1 MTDFKRLAEE
11 IIAGKRIRDKAEC
24 TDMIH
29 CNLADLTR
37 GADRIR
43 ENFCGNKID
52 LCSIINGRSGRC
64 SEDCKFCAQSK
75 INHTGIEEYS
85 FLPAEDIVA
94 DCGNYAAKGVDR
106 YSIVTAGRTLIGRD
120 LDRAAEAYGKLHQ
133 KYPEMKLCGSHGL
146 LTESAFQRLKD
157 AGVETIHCNIESS
170 PSYFPKI
177 CSTHTFEEKR
187 RAIDAAKRVG
197 LKICSGGI
205 IGMGETWDDRIEMA
219 LTTAELGACSI
230 PINTLIPIPG
240 TPFGEL
246 EQLSREDILRTVSI
260 FRYINPEA
268 HIRIAAGRFLF
279 PDGGRQ
285 LFKAGASATITGDML
300 TTTGNNTEEDRK
312 MLTDM
317 GFELAAPL

>member
-1 MTDFKRLAEE
+1 MTDFNRLAEE
-11 IIAGKRIRDKAEC
+11 IIAGRRIRDKEEC
-24 TDMIH
+24 SDMIR
-29 CNLADLTR
+29 CDLEELTR

-43 ENFCGNKID
+43 EHFRGNKID

-85 FLPAEDIVA
+85 FLPVEEIVA
-94 DCGNYAAKGVDR
+94 DCGKYAAKGVDR
-106 YSIVTAGRTLIGRD
+106 YSIVTAGRTLEGKD
-120 LDRAAEAYGKLHQ
+120 LDRAVSAYSEMHRR
-133 KYPEMKLCGSHGL
+133 YPGMKLCGSHGL
-146 LTESAFQRLKD
+146 MTKEAFQRLKD

-187 RAIDAAKRVG
+187 KAIEAAKSVG

-205 IGMGETWDDRIEMA
+205 IGMGEGWEDRIEMA

-240 TPFGEL
+240 TPFQEL
-246 EQLSREDILRTVSI
+246 EQVKREDVLRTVSI
-260 FRYINPEA
+260 FRYVNPEA
-268 HIRIAAGRFLF
+268 DIRIAAGRFLF
-279 PDGGRQ
+279 PNGGSQ